1 MRWQGVIKVEP
12 YPNSRQGKY
21 ERGISVEFELI
32 NPSDP
37 YTFIA
42 DDLETAALVVF
53 AISPAYGA
61 KTKEGE
67 LAVPTFIF
75 GGADEWYAEQFG
87 RSVIDGFEA
96 KKKQLAEALSSMMLG
111 HFEDR
116 RRYEAALAAITEPDK
131 REKFIAEWQD
141 ECSSLNDIG
150 TRCHKLAEAITRQ
163 EAQNEERD

>member
-1 MRWQGVIKVEP
+1 ME
-12 YPNSRQGKY
+12 Y
-21 ERGISVEFELI
+21 ELI

-61 KTKEGE
+61 KTKDGE
-67 LAVPTFIF
+67 LAVQCFIF
-75 GGADEWYAEQFG
+75 GGAEEWYTEQFG
-87 RSVIDGFEA
+87 RSIADGFEA

-150 TRCHKLAEAITRQ
+150 TRCHKLAERLKN
-163 EAQNEERD
+163 EQNES